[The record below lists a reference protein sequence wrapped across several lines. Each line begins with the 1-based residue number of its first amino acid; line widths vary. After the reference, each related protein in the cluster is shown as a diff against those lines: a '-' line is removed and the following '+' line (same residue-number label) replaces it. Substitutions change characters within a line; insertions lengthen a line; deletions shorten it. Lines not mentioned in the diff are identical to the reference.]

1 MTNREL
7 IERFY
12 SDCRDELLTFAGS
25 RLGGDVCLAEDLVQ
39 EVFLRLLSDE
49 HRVISPDTLRS
60 LVYTMTS
67 HLIADHYRRLFY
79 QRLYAQCM
87 QADNPRTYN
96 IEPAVYAHDTL
107 ACIER
112 RLSRLPQ
119 STAEI
124 YRLHLYGGMKVAEI
138 SRHLQQDYKAVEYRL
153 GQARREVRRL
163 LRRSS

>member
-1 MTNREL
+1 MANREL

-12 SDCRDELLTFAGS
+12 SDHRDELLAFAGS
-25 RLGGDVCLAEDLVQ
+25 RLGGNVCLAKDMVQ
-39 EVFLRLLSDE
+39 EIFLRLLSDE
-49 HRVISPDTLRS
+49 SRVITPDTLRS
-60 LVYTMTS
+60 LVFTMAS

-79 QRLYAQCM
+79 QRLHAQRM
-87 QADNPRTYN
+87 QADNQKTYS
-96 IEPAVYAHDTL
+96 IEPAIYTRDTL
-107 ACIER
+107 TCIER
-112 RLSRLPQ
+112 RLNRLPQ

-138 SRHLQQDYKAVEYRL
+138 SQHLQQDYKAVEYRL